1 MAGRNYNLSMTT
13 SSPTPAISE
22 KKPKNIVSKKTYYDD
37 DFESDDFDDDLD
49 RGILSPKFR
58 LWILVVIVTAALTAL
73 CVYFVAICRY
83 DFQNGAPTS
92 RELVTEVAKSLDDFD
107 YGKIERYVP
116 RAIRNTGFISDSDTF
131 AQFREQVKS
140 ENYVLQ
146 STVIESD
153 ESFDDLAA
161 LQSGLSATYGKNVNI
176 SAAKLVRVHLS
187 FKDDNFKIVNVIANI
202 IPIKIYHKWYLY
214 TGKVVNYEGEPVEF
228 LTISLD
234 ETEERDAHTTDISY
248 VEKKDTA
255 ETEDVAEPVAE
266 LDFYEDALSDL
277 LAGKCVIN
285 DTEHTMPDDFSSFSD
300 VFVLDENR
308 IQSVKTVTLK
318 RDETLGNIPVS
329 FTDEA
334 LAGTPVYVTLGNLS
348 SEDIKLQDA
357 SITTLYIG
365 AGDGPLDLLLPGNVT
380 FGISHADVVRMYG
393 NLSETKDSEFRGE
406 LAESVYSL
414 SLSNNKHNKIYF
426 GFKDGKLVEIQWYY
440 IDMTD
445 YREI

>member
-1 MAGRNYNLSMTT
+1 MAGRNYNLSMTAS
-13 SSPTPAISE
+13 SSPPVVSN
-22 KKPKNIVSKKTYYDD
+22 KKPNKTYYDD
-37 DFESDDFDDDLD
+37 DLESDDFDDDLD
-49 RGILSPKFR
+49 KGLLSPKFQ
-58 LWILVVIVTAALTAL
+58 LWILVVIVAAALTAL

-83 DFQNGAPTS
+83 DFQNGASTS
-92 RELVTEVAKSLDDFD
+92 GELVIEVAKSLDDFD
-107 YGKIERYVP
+107 YSKIERYVP
-116 RAIRNTGFISDSDTF
+116 RAIRNAGFISDSDAF

-140 ENYVLQ
+140 EDYVLQ
-146 STVIESD
+146 NTVIESD
-153 ESFDDLAA
+153 EPFDDLAS

-187 FKDDNFKIVNVIANI
+187 FKDGDGKIVNVIANI
-202 IPIKIYHKWYLY
+202 IPIKVYHKWYLY
-214 TGKVVNYEGEPVEF
+214 TGEVVNYKEEPVEF
-228 LTISLD
+228 LTISSD
-234 ETEERDAHTTDISY
+234 ETGKYETHTTDISY
-248 VEKKDTA
+248 VEKKDIA
-255 ETEDVAEPVAE
+255 ETEEVVEPAVE

-285 DTEHTMPDDFSSFSD
+285 DVEHTMPDDFSSFSD

-308 IQSVKTVTLK
+308 MQSVKTTTLK

-329 FTDEA
+329 FTD
-334 LAGTPVYVTLGNLS
+334 GTLPEIPVYVTLGNLS

-357 SITTLYIG
+357 SITTLYVG
-365 AGDGPLDLLLPGNVT
+365 TGDNPLGLLLPGNVT
-380 FGISHADVVRMYG
+380 FGTSYTDVVKMYG
-393 NLSETKDSEFRGE
+393 DLDETKDAEFRGE